1 VDRAR
6 EEEKGHLK
14 RKFQVLRA
22 QQQDRHQRI

>member
-1 VDRAR
+1 MQVERAK

-22 QQQDRHQRI
+22 QQQDRH